1 MELKKNKIAKMF
13 KVTLLTVDNWE
24 KNGKIKR
31 IKEADSLIYD
41 LQSVLQM
48 ANQTI
53 LQLESKRNIVQDAI
67 NLLLFEIEQDKIY
80 TENIEKYNKA
90 MGK

>member
-53 LQLESKRNIVQDAI
+53 LQLESKRNIVQEAI